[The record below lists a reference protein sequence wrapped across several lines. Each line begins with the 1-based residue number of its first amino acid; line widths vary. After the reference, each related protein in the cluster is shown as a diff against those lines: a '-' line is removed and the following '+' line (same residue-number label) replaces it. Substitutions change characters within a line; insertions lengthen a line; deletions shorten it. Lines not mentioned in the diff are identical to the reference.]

1 MKKNRKNFIESRVDH
16 ILEYYGGVVIT
27 VIVVV
32 VTGSLLY
39 GVLHFQAKSLQ
50 KTIHESLTEMQEL
63 ADEQEAYLQKC
74 IDDGYT
80 IYRDGNLVTDKESV
94 NVKSTTYAVTI
105 DDETKTIYFE
115 KKNADNPSSSST
127 SYAPFF
133 FFW

>member
-1 MKKNRKNFIESRVDH
+1 M
-16 ILEYYGGVVIT
+16 
-27 VIVVV
+27 VV